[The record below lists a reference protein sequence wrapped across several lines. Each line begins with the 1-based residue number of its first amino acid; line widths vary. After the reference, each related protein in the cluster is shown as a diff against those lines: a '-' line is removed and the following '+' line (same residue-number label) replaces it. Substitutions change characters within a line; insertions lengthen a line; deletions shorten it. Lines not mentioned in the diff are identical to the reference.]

1 MAAEL
6 ENKLDESANLLQS
19 SGGVF
24 EVEHKGQ
31 LIYSKKASGRFPA
44 EGEVLRIIANLDQG
58 LSLEQAQQ
66 EAAKGIPEHPSFFE
80 WLAGFLGRK
89 KSGATSK

>member
-6 ENKLDESANLLQS
+6 ENKLDEAAKLFQS

-24 EVEHKGQ
+24 EVEYKGQ
-31 LIYSKKASGRFPA
+31 LIYSKKANGRFPA

-58 LSLEQAQQ
+58 MSLDKAQE
-66 EAAKGIPEHPSFFE
+66 EAANGIPEHPSFFE
-80 WLAGFLGRK
+80 WLTGFMSRRAQ
-89 KSGATSK
+89 GAK